1 MALALVGGAA
11 IGALF
16 GALYDVVKESMGRT
30 VLQYKPLLGDLKFTL
45 ESLRPRIVQQIR
57 DHNVELGLPNDD
69 IESLQRQMEE
79 GIVLVRKLS
88 NTGMWNCYAWG
99 SCCNCTTPSYSD
111 QLVELDRSLRILLE
125 ILKLQEARDVK
136 EVLLLARKI
145 HDKQDELERRMS
157 DLLRVQQEAGDVG
170 GSSGSNT
177 GTTIQQGNEGNG
189 GHQVVPLGGVGG
201 AAALGAVFE
210 VLFDTVARVKDK
222 TMMLKRPLEDVK
234 STLDSLKPLIEEITA
249 YNKVLN
255 LPKEEIENVRFQ
267 MEEGVELLHKCSKV
281 RQWTSYKR
289 YEYANKLLGLDE
301 SLQGLL
307 NILRVQLAR
316 DVRESLVSVSNIEKV
331 IDQIEGSG
339 TVQLQNDPTEIE
351 DPCDVLEPSQPEV
364 GLSVQGTRDVKET
377 LDLSAKIE
385 VGVKRIEG
393 SGDVQ
398 GQTDMGIGEPTLP
411 TLEAPDAEN
420 EVIEYVPSTVTV
432 GLDVLLRELKRELLK
447 DEVSGL
453 VLTGPRGC
461 GKTTLAK
468 NFCQDEEVKD
478 IFKNSIFFVR
488 VSKRPNLSVIVRK
501 LYQQIEHKSS
511 QIPELQ
517 EDTIALK
524 WLQVFLKETGQ
535 HPSLL
540 VLDDVWPGSEPI
552 LDKFDN
558 FKTSNY
564 KILVTSRYEFPTF
577 GSPYYLQSINDEG
590 TMTLSH
596 HSRAYSFE
604 SLADEDLVCVSPAP
618 SFTPMDDDPTAYF
631 RDFSTSYLEDR
642 ISHVSEDANPIA
654 HFHDSSASTARD
666 RSSYVSEDVGTKFPL
681 GNPAKSTETYMQ
693 QKLELK
699 VNAGY
704 KTMKKV
710 MKAVCAIK
718 GVSSTSWDAEN
729 QKLTVVGQL
738 DPALIATK
746 LRKIVSKTEVIS
758 VGPAKEEI
766 KDYKKERNLTMTEIM
781 EDNEEKNKEKI
792 FTM

>member
-57 DHNVELGLPNDD
+57 DHNVELGLTNDD

-99 SCCNCTTPSYSD
+99 SCCNCTTASYSD

-157 DLLRVQQEAGDVG
+157 DLLKVQQEAGDVG

-201 AAALGAVFE
+201 AAALGAVFK

-255 LPKEEIENVRFQ
+255 LPKEELENVRFQ

-281 RQWTSYKR
+281 HQWTSYKR

-411 TLEAPDAEN
+411 TLKAPDAEN
-420 EVIEYVPSTVTV
+420 EVTEYVPSTVTV

-447 DEVSGL
+447 DEVSAL

-468 NFCQDEEVKD
+468 KICQDEEVKD
-478 IFKNSIFFVR
+478 IFKNNIFFVR

-564 KILVTSRYEFPTF
+564 KILVTSRSEFPTF

-604 SLADEDLVCVSPAP
+604 SLDDEDLVCVSPAP
-618 SFTPMDDDPTAYF
+618 SFTAMDDDPTAYF

-654 HFHDSSASTARD
+654 HFHDSSASTAGD
-666 RSSYVSEDVGTKFPL
+666 RSSYVSKDVGTKFPL

-699 VNAGY
+699 VSAGD

-718 GVSSTSWDAEN
+718 GVSSTSWDAKN

>member
-16 GALYDVVKESMGRT
+16 GALYDVVKESMDRT

-45 ESLRPRIVQQIR
+45 ESLRPRIVQQIG

-88 NTGMWNCYAWG
+88 NIGMWNCYAWG
-99 SCCNCTTPSYSD
+99 SCCNCTKPSYGD
-111 QLVELDRSLRILLE
+111 QLVDLDRSLRILLE

-136 EVLLLARKI
+136 EVLFLARKI

-157 DLLRVQQEAGDVG
+157 DLLKVQQEAGDVG

-189 GHQVVPLGGVGG
+189 GHQVAPIGRVGG
-201 AAALGAVFE
+201 AATLGAVFG
-210 VLFDTVARVKDK
+210 VLFDTIARVKDK

-234 STLDSLKPLIEEITA
+234 STLDSLKPLIEEIAT

-255 LPKEEIENVRFQ
+255 LPKEELENVRFQ

-316 DVRESLVSVSNIEKV
+316 DVRESLVSVSKIEKV
-331 IDQIEGSG
+331 IDQIEESG
-339 TVQLQNDPTEIE
+339 TLQLQNHPTEIE
-351 DPCDVLEPSQPEV
+351 DSCDVLEPPQPEV

-377 LDLSAKIE
+377 LDSAAKIE

-398 GQTDMGIGEPTLP
+398 GQTDMGIGEPKLP
-411 TLEAPDAEN
+411 TLEAPDVEN
-420 EVIEYVPSTVTV
+420 EVTEYVPSTVTV

-447 DEVSGL
+447 DEVSAL

-461 GKTTLAK
+461 GKTKLAK
-468 NFCQDEEVKD
+468 KICQDKEVKD

-501 LYQQIEHKSS
+501 LYQQIEHKGS

-564 KILVTSRYEFPTF
+564 KILVTSRSEFPTF
-577 GSPYYLQSINDEG
+577 GSPYYLQSIYDEG

-604 SLADEDLVCVSPAP
+604 SLDDEDLVCVSPAP
-618 SFTPMDDDPTAYF
+618 SFTAMDDDPTTYF
-631 RDFSTSYLEDR
+631 RDFSTSYLEDK
-642 ISHVSEDANPIA
+642 ISHVSENANPMA

-666 RSSYVSEDVGTKFPL
+666 RSSYVSRDVGTKFPL
-681 GNPAKSTETYMQ
+681 GNPVKSTQTYMQ

-699 VNAGY
+699 VSADD

-710 MKAVCAIK
+710 MKAVSAIK
-718 GVSSTSWDAEN
+718 GVSSISWDAKN

-738 DPALIATK
+738 DPALIAIK
-746 LRKIVSKTEVIS
+746 LRKIVSKTEQV
-758 VGPAKEEI
+758 I
-766 KDYKKERNLTMTEIM
+766 KDTIILFGPLGTACSILRELISGQGTRHLRTDERN
-781 EDNEEKNKEKI
+781 
-792 FTM
+792 